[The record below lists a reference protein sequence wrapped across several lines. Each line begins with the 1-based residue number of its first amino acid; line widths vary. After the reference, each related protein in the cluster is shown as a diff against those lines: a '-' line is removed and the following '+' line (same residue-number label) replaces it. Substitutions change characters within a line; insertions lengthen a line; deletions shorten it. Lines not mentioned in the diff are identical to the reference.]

1 METTHR
7 RRRTWPPFA
16 VAALLAVI
24 GLFVLDGA
32 AAGVVCFVALLA
44 IIGAAINALRG
55 EKVNDG
61 LGGIG
66 GGTSY

>member
-1 METTHR
+1 MHSTAHC
-7 RRRTWPPFA
+7 RTWPPFA
-16 VAALLAVI
+16 AVAVLVVL

-32 AAGVVCFVALLA
+32 AAGIVCFVALLGL
-44 IIGAAINALRG
+44 IGAAINALRG

-66 GGTSY
+66 GGMSF

>member
-1 METTHR
+1 MNPH

-16 VAALLAVI
+16 VVAVLTVV

-32 AAGVVCFVALLA
+32 AAGVVCFFALLGL
-44 IIGAAINALRG
+44 IGAAINALRG

-66 GGTSY
+66 GGMRY